1 MSKWADAFEESF
13 KDIRSL
19 KEKTRQFINEKGM
32 KIRKNI
38 KKDHEVYFYLKKH
51 GMVDINVETNI
62 KNIMK
67 GL

>member
-38 KKDHEVYFYLKKH
+38 KKEVLL
-51 GMVDINVETNI
+51 E
-62 KNIMK
+62 
-67 GL
+67 